1 MVDSGMGYVDLHAHF
16 LPGLD
21 DGAASSADALKMI
34 EAVVSLGFT
43 ALHATPHQRSGVFLP
58 PKENVERV
66 FTELQA
72 EVKVISPTL
81 HFGLGAENFWDEVFL
96 TRVRDGGLP
105 TFDGGPAFLFEINPG
120 MMPPRID
127 QTLFELRVSGRMPV
141 MAHPERYQAVQNDLH
156 RAEELGRSAALLV
169 DLGALEGAHGRPAM
183 KTARRLLEEGLV
195 HAAAT
200 DIHTPEDQRPIAAG
214 MAWIRKRLG
223 DGILDRLL
231 DENPR
236 RILAGELPD
245 VVS

>member
-1 MVDSGMGYVDLHAHF
+1 MVDFGMGYVDLHAHF

-21 DGAASSADALKMI
+21 DGAASSADALKMV
-34 EAVVSLGFT
+34 EAVASLGFT
-43 ALHATPHQRSGVFLP
+43 TLHATPHQRFGVFLP

-66 FTELQA
+66 FTELQS
-72 EVKVISPTL
+72 EVKVISPAL
-81 HFGLGAENFWDEVFL
+81 SVGLGAENFWDEVFL
-96 TRVRDGGLP
+96 TRLRDGGLP

-120 MMPPRID
+120 IMPPRID
-127 QTLFELRVSGRMPV
+127 QTLFELRVGGRLPV
-141 MAHPERYQAVQNDLH
+141 MAHPERYLAVQNDLH
-156 RAEELGRSAALLV
+156 RAEELARSAALLI

-200 DIHTPEDQRPIAAG
+200 DIHAAEDQRPIAAG

-223 DGILDRLL
+223 EDILDRLL